1 MDRLNR
7 LKSTI
12 APRLTLAFVWAPLS
26 ALLLAL
32 MVGGGVG
39 TAVASSQPA
48 KTKTRPKATATKPAR
63 QIIKGKFTLDKIL
76 TEDGGK
82 RQLWFSGRTAH
93 GQPQSLVLVS
103 RTQHPELRSGQS
115 YQLAAEVGATTDDYY
130 VLNKALVYFNAH
142 GTTIPVWIMAEHASL
157 TLDLEKYLK
166 MHAPSS
172 DYLVL

>member
-1 MDRLNR
+1 MH
-7 LKSTI
+7 
-12 APRLTLAFVWAPLS
+12 RLTHLYSAISLRLGLS
-26 ALLLAL
+26 LILCGSVFGA
-32 MVGGGVG
+32 
-39 TAVASSQPA
+39 AVANGRQVKSN
-48 KTKTRPKATATKPAR
+48 KPKATSTKPAR

-93 GQPQSLVLVS
+93 GKPQSLVLVS

>member
-1 MDRLNR
+1 MSRWSHFYSAIWARLGF
-7 LKSTI
+7 S
-12 APRLTLAFVWAPLS
+12 VV
-26 ALLLAL
+26 LL
-32 MVGGGVG
+32 GWTFG

-48 KTKTRPKATATKPAR
+48 TSSPKPTPKASAKPAR
-63 QIIKGKFTLDKIL
+63 QIIKGKFTLAKIL
-76 TEDGGK
+76 REDSGK

>member
-1 MDRLNR
+1 MYSAFLARLG
-7 LKSTI
+7 
-12 APRLTLAFVWAPLS
+12 LS
-26 ALLLAL
+26 VVLLGWTF
-32 MVGGGVG
+32 GG
-39 TAVASSQPA
+39 AVASSQPA
-48 KTKTRPKATATKPAR
+48 KNNLKSKPKATAKPAR

-103 RTQHPELRSGQS
+103 RTRHPELRSGQS
-115 YQLAAEVGATTDDYY
+115 YQLAAEVGATTDDYH